1 MTSRNH
7 SVWSQIVRPLPTEEK
22 PPLAATG
29 RAGRNLPAAVT
40 SALVLIGIAG
50 STLFFARP
58 AFLVL
63 VGLLVW
69 VAIWEVAGA
78 FARRDRSVAVVPLYV
93 GGAGIF
99 VAGAL
104 GSLTWILIGLY
115 LSAVA
120 TIAWRMAQTAP
131 RTRPVDD
138 VLASI
143 FTLVYIPFFASFV
156 ALISF
161 HSESPWP
168 IVFFVLAIVA
178 NDTGGWLAGI
188 TFGKHPMAPKLSP
201 KKSWE
206 GFAGSV
212 LLCGAVGYVGTLV
225 MGIDWWWALV
235 VAAVGSVIG
244 TLGDLVESLIK
255 RDAGLKDMS
264 AIVPGHGGLMDRL
277 DSLLFT
283 APAFFI
289 MYSIAFGW

>member
-1 MTSRNH
+1 MTNRGR
-7 SVWSQIVRPLPTEEK
+7 SVWAQVVRPLPTEEK
-22 PPLAATG
+22 PPLTATG
-29 RAGRNLPAAVT
+29 KAGRNLPAAVT
-40 SALVLIGIAG
+40 SAIVLIAAVG
-50 STLFFARP
+50 STLFLARP

-63 VGLLVW
+63 VCLLMW
-69 VAIWEVAGA
+69 VATWEVAGA
-78 FARRDRSVAVVPLYV
+78 FARRDAQVSVVPLYL

-99 VAGAL
+99 ASAAL
-104 GSLTWILIGLY
+104 GSLTWVLIGLY
-115 LSAVA
+115 LTSLV
-120 TIAWRMAQTAP
+120 TIAWRMAQP
-131 RTRPVDD
+131 NLPTRPVADIQ
-138 VLASI
+138 ASI

-156 ALISF
+156 ALMSF
-161 HSESPWP
+161 HSEGPWP

-212 LLCGAVGYVGTLV
+212 VLCGAVGYVGTLV
-225 MGIDWWWALV
+225 MDIPWWWALV
-235 VAAVGSVIG
+235 IAVLGSVVG
-244 TLGDLVESLIK
+244 TAGDLVESLIK

-283 APAFFI
+283 APAFFVLY
-289 MYSIAFGW
+289 MAAFGW